1 MELFKTLICNFIYHH
16 RHSGL
21 FGHRDMPI
29 TYSFLMIW
37 YCCFFL
43 IAGSYIIIDSFAAL
57 PRFIYLYKYEIIFII
72 PFVIVGFLYYRIMC
86 GKRYIGILKNPKYY
100 TKKRKI
106 FSYCFYWGCL
116 LYLLFSVYIMWADS
130 NGLI

>member
-16 RHSGL
+16 RHSRW

-37 YCCFFL
+37 FCCIFL
-43 IAGSYIIIDSFAAL
+43 ITGSYVIIDLFVTL
-57 PRFIYLYKYEIIFII
+57 PRFIHLYVSEIILII
-72 PFVIVGFLYYRIMC
+72 PIFIVGYLYYRIIC

-116 LYLLFSVYIMWADS
+116 LYLVFSVYIMWADS